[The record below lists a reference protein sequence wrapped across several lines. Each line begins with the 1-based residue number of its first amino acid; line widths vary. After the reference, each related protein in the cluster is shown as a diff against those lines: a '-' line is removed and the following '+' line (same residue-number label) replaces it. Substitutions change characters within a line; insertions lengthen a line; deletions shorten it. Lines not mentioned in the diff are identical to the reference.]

1 MSEDKTLKEI
11 ALELLEKYRTVG
23 DAVIYEQSGRITE
36 DLMELDCEYGR
47 IRKQIEKAAEP
58 KKGRWI
64 GERKMNMTDI
74 KTDAHSIKL
83 LCNSLNAHYIAAAHR
98 GDEIL
103 SILLFQAQGTI
114 TKLYEENCA
123 LKKAEEEE

>member
-1 MSEDKTLKEI
+1 
-11 ALELLEKYRTVG
+11 
-23 DAVIYEQSGRITE
+23 
-36 DLMELDCEYGR
+36 
-47 IRKQIEKAAEP
+47 
-58 KKGRWI
+58 
-64 GERKMNMTDI
+64 MNMTDI
-74 KTDAHSIKL
+74 KTDAHSIGLLCNSLNAHHTAAAHRGDEVLSNLLLKAQGTITKLYEENCALKKAEEIGL

-103 SILLFQAQGTI
+103 SNLLLKAQGTI

>member
-1 MSEDKTLKEI
+1 
-11 ALELLEKYRTVG
+11 
-23 DAVIYEQSGRITE
+23 
-36 DLMELDCEYGR
+36 
-47 IRKQIEKAAEP
+47 
-58 KKGRWI
+58 
-64 GERKMNMTDI
+64 MNMTDI